1 MITERIWEGFD
12 ITAIEN
18 IEVFGDTS
26 LLRYFFSEADYF
38 QETFNLP
45 KHGQILE
52 MGNGSFDNLWIQRHT
67 MYYVTTFKDGTKFKN
82 TFKRGFLYDKASKM
96 GKNNIQEGVF
106 PTKGHDQGC
115 STHCFDFLPVNQDSG
130 FRSNNLFFYHSTLW
144 WIANELKAELAGL
157 KKVKGLKRITRA
169 FKKAGIKCRAWRKRR
184 RAKLWY
190 VAVNSIVG
198 QGFYETNKR
207 DWHKVTTSF
216 EIISP

>member
-26 LLRYFFSEADYF
+26 LERFFFSDYF
-38 QETFNLP
+38 SLKRRFHLP
-45 KHGQILE
+45 DTKQVLE
-52 MGNGSFDNLWIQRHT
+52 IGNGAYDNLWIECHT
-67 MYYVTTFKDGTKFKN
+67 MYYDTTFKDGTVFRN

-115 STHCFDFLPVNQDSG
+115 STHCFDFLAVNKDKG
-130 FRSNNLFFYHSTLW
+130 FRSNNLFFYASTLW

-157 KKVKGLKRITRA
+157 KKVKGLKRITIA

-184 RAKLWY
+184 RAKIWY
-190 VAVNSIVG
+190 LAVNSIVG

-207 DWHKVTTSF
+207 EWHKVTTKF
-216 EIISP
+216 EVLK